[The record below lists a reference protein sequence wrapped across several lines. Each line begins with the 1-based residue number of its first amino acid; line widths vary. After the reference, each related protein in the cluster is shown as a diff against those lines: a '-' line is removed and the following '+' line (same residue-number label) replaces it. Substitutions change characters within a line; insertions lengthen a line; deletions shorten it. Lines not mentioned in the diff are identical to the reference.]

1 MGKSSKHN
9 TEQRKKGRQDRGLRV
24 REGGRSVLVLLSF
37 PSGLHEGTFA
47 KDAAP
52 LLHSTLSTHRAAG
65 QAAENQQRNP
75 ALVLTFQW
83 GRQAIYKEINSHRA
97 AERPAG
103 STVARIRIF
112 ARPRPGIGTNFLLG
126 KGAPGSSGA
135 ASTARD
141 KPGKR
146 QWRHPHPRSG
156 ANPWSGGLH
165 FCPKQLKDSLR
176 IKMQQSHTGPHG
188 TLVTSCWLETPLLPP
203 QSHQTHLPKGNIRSS
218 PASCSKL
225 LRTRHHRNEI
235 KCDSRSSLRAWPTQL
250 ASKGQRDYKTVDSWT
265 KTRMKVM
272 LVVMLKKKISEWLDE
287 FLHWPLHQL
296 RSAASC
302 FCCKPAR
309 S

>member
-1 MGKSSKHN
+1 M
-9 TEQRKKGRQDRGLRV
+9 QQRGL
-24 REGGRSVLVLLSF
+24 
-37 PSGLHEGTFA
+37 
-47 KDAAP
+47 
-52 LLHSTLSTHRAAG
+52 LSTYYVPG
-65 QAAENQQRNP
+65 DWDTSVKKTTN
-75 ALVLTFQW
+75 ALVLTGEGVRLGFKISQC
-83 GRQAIYKEINSHRA
+83 AKMTHPPTSCCVKSASYTNHRA
-97 AERPAG
+97 GELRL
-103 STVARIRIF
+103 SLFWLRL
-112 ARPRPGIGTNFLLG
+112 N
-126 KGAPGSSGA
+126 SGCLQMK
-135 ASTARD
+135 T
-141 KPGKR
+141 
-146 QWRHPHPRSG
+146 
-156 ANPWSGGLH
+156 
-165 FCPKQLKDSLR
+165 
-176 IKMQQSHTGPHG
+176 HTGPHG